1 MRKEFASKL
10 YEQMKN
16 NKDIWLVVGDLGYG
30 IWDKVR
36 EDFPDRFLNTGAA
49 EQSAVDICIGLA
61 LEGKI
66 PIWYSIA
73 TFLLYRPF
81 ESLRIYINHESIPV
95 KLVASGR
102 GKEYSHDGISHWSED
117 AKYFLD
123 GLPNIHQHWPDFNE
137 WSENGESVE
146 GLFPH
151 IITSGKPE
159 FISLHR

>member
-1 MRKEFASKL
+1 MRKEFANKL
-10 YEQMKN
+10 HFYMQR
-16 NKDIWLVVGDLGYG
+16 NKSIFLVVGDLGYG

-49 EQSAVDICIGLA
+49 EQAAVDICIGLA

-66 PIWYSIA
+66 PLWYSIT

-81 ESLRIYINHESIPV
+81 EGLRTYINYESIPV
-95 KLVASGR
+95 KIIASGR
-102 GKEYSHDGISHWSED
+102 GKDYLHDGISHWSED

-123 GLPNIHQHWPDFNE
+123 GLPNIHQHWPDSND
-137 WSENGESVE
+137 WSEAGESLE
-146 GLFPH
+146 SLFPH

-159 FISLHR
+159 FVSLCR